1 MERNSQNFR
10 TDGYDIAMQ
19 LQNSIQSLFN
29 ELMSFL
35 PEIIAAI
42 VIIVLGFVLGGILGK
57 AVRKLF
63 KVTKMDHALDK
74 AGVDTLT
81 KRAGYNFRP
90 ARFAGELVK
99 WFIMEQYKI

>member
-1 MERNSQNFR
+1 MERNSQNLR
-10 TDGYDIAMQ
+10 NDGYDIAMQ

-57 AVRKLF
+57 AVRNY
-63 KVTKMDHALDK
+63 KVTGSGTGR
-74 AGVDTLT
+74 AGV
-81 KRAGYNFRP
+81 
-90 ARFAGELVK
+90 
-99 WFIMEQYKI
+99 IHYKTSWI